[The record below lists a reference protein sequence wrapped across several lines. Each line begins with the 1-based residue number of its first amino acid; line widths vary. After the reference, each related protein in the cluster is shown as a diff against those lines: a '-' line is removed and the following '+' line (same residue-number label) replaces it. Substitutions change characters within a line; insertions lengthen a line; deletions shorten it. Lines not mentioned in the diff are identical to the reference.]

1 MIHTYSTRNVS
12 LTTNVFHDWSGIALT
27 HHISIDLAKYPHT
40 ALSVTHFIFS
50 LFLVKDPSRRC
61 VASFVKALIQCWQQQ
76 GEDTSRNKSELE
88 HQSEEDVDS
97 YVAVETEPND
107 NPMDDDGNND
117 DRRSLDDRLFYI
129 ITFVFISLSFIL
141 AMIVDDLGIVLA
153 LVGSTG
159 STLVSYVL
167 PGLIYIKVAQQKD
180 AALVMAYVQL
190 CLGLVLMPLALYF
203 VLTKA
208 AHH

>member
-1 MIHTYSTRNVS
+1 MIHTYSTRNIS

-27 HHISIDLAKYPHT
+27 HHISIDLAKYPHI

-61 VASFVKALIQCWQQQ
+61 VTSFVKALIQW
-76 GEDTSRNKSELE
+76 DTSRNKSELE

>member
-1 MIHTYSTRNVS
+1 LNVTY
-12 LTTNVFHDWSGIALT
+12 
-27 HHISIDLAKYPHT
+27 
-40 ALSVTHFIFS
+40 FIFS
-50 LFLVKDPSRRC
+50 LFLLKDPSRRC
-61 VASFVKALIQCWQQQ
+61 VTSFVKAIIQWWRQQ
-76 GEDTSRNKSELE
+76 GEDTGRNISELE

-97 YVAVETEPND
+97 YVAVETEPTDNTDDND
-107 NPMDDDGNND
+107 D

-129 ITFVFISLSFIL
+129 ITFLFISLSFIL

-167 PGLIYIKVAQQKD
+167 PGLIYIKVAPQKD
-180 AALVMAYVQL
+180 AALAMAYVQL
-190 CLGLVLMPLALYF
+190 CLGLVLMPLALYY

>member
-1 MIHTYSTRNVS
+1 MKRNTHT
-12 LTTNVFHDWSGIALT
+12 L
-27 HHISIDLAKYPHT
+27 
-40 ALSVTHFIFS
+40 LSYFIFS
-50 LFLVKDPSRRC
+50 LFLLKDPSRRC
-61 VASFVKALIQCWQQQ
+61 VTSFVKAIIQWWRQQ
-76 GEDTSRNKSELE
+76 GEDTRRNNSELE

-97 YVAVETEPND
+97 YVAVETEPTD
-107 NPMDDDGNND
+107 NPNED

-167 PGLIYIKVAQQKD
+167 PGLIYFKVAPQKD
-180 AALVMAYVQL
+180 AALAMAYVQL
-190 CLGLVLMPLALYF
+190 CLGLVLMPLALYY

>member
-1 MIHTYSTRNVS
+1 
-12 LTTNVFHDWSGIALT
+12 
-27 HHISIDLAKYPHT
+27 
-40 ALSVTHFIFS
+40 
-50 LFLVKDPSRRC
+50 
-61 VASFVKALIQCWQQQ
+61 
-76 GEDTSRNKSELE
+76 
-88 HQSEEDVDS
+88 
-97 YVAVETEPND
+97 
-107 NPMDDDGNND
+107 
-117 DRRSLDDRLFYI
+117 
-129 ITFVFISLSFIL
+129 
-141 AMIVDDLGIVLA
+141 MIVDDLGIVLA